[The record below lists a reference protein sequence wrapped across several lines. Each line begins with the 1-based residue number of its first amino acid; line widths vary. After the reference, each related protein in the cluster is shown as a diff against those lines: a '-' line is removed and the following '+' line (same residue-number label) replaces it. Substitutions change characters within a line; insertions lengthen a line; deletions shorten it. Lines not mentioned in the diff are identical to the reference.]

1 MQPEEGYTQTL
12 GFQYQAGPK
21 TSLEGSIFHSNLE
34 NVIRWNRTS
43 SYSEAEN
50 LNEEDKRGFELTWK
64 QKVNDKWDYEEG
76 YSYIRTK
83 VDKGAG
89 LTFDTTYNQPNG
101 YHAGIHYHSGKW
113 QAGADMTAGTG
124 RNDTYYRNNSY
135 VVWNVS
141 ASYSPDA
148 ATTMYVKVNNL
159 NDEAYDLYH
168 NYPAAG
174 RNWQVGVKKKF

>member
-1 MQPEEGYTQTL
+1 
-12 GFQYQAGPK
+12 
-21 TSLEGSIFHSNLE
+21 
-34 NVIRWNRTS
+34 
-43 SYSEAEN
+43 
-50 LNEEDKRGFELTWK
+50 
-64 QKVNDKWDYEEG
+64 
-76 YSYIRTK
+76 
-83 VDKGAG
+83 
-89 LTFDTTYNQPNG
+89 
-101 YHAGIHYHSGKW
+101 
-113 QAGADMTAGTG
+113 MTAGTG

-174 RNWQVGVKKKF
+174 RNWQVGVKKKFLGGAFTVKKICLLIVAFLPAGSGRMCAAERGYSGRQLIWSLCRRDRR